1 MEIKDLADLGIS
13 NQLVASSDIGDL
25 SEALKSII
33 ENSAGWEYTHFAIV
47 YGGTGSIRLFLQGP
61 TEGAVSLQQPMR
73 PLAVAHELIR
83 FTETEARYPENP
95 GHGRAKGWI
104 IRSVEINGSPAAVA
118 EAAWV

>member
-83 FTETEARYPENP
+83 FTETEADIVVHEFSKYSDIDVDIEGAKPVEPE
-95 GHGRAKGWI
+95 
-104 IRSVEINGSPAAVA
+104 A
-118 EAAWV
+118 EAAAA